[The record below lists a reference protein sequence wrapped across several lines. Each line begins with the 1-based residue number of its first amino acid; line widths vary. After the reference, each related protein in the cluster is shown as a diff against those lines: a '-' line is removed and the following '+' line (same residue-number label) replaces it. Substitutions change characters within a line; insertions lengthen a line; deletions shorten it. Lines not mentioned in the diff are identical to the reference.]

1 MKIVEYIAAFS
12 GTVREPARE
21 DFATVAR
28 LLSLPWVVAHKIR
41 AKDSFVRFSLAY
53 GNTLM
58 MEYQERGI
66 PSFKVVGHIFD
77 PDPKLLD
84 ELPAWQIPEKGA
96 GA

>member
-1 MKIVEYIAAFS
+1 MKVVEYVAAFS
-12 GTVREPARE
+12 GVAREPARE
-21 DFATVAR
+21 EFANVAG
-28 LLSLPWVVAHKIR
+28 LLSLPWVVAQKIR

-58 MEYQERGI
+58 MEFRERGI

-84 ELPAWQIPEKGA
+84 ELPVWRIPDKGA
-96 GA
+96 